1 MRLGVRYKEWSRLEP
16 DRRYCLMDTMILL
29 TIYRGFHE
37 ITDKVDAVLKDRTL
51 LIIPD
56 VMDEAV
62 RVYEKF
68 DLGNKR
74 TVRSNFASNALMH
87 LTRSGRNLETVRPDL
102 GTDDSAMAKFAE
114 KQYVNE
120 EGESLSL
127 VDCVLLSLVTENP
140 NVDLMTEDKT
150 LLNAVSSECGH
161 EAGKRG
167 HRVMEDYYERRNMTA
182 WFIGKLLNASNRV
195 EWKASRGGTEF
206 HVGDSRI
213 VEIGDSV
220 PPMLE
225 ISIRPCGNVI
235 LSGPVD
241 DHPDSLGPI
250 AAFYRISGKGG
261 YCPCGDPKGE
271 IFKCACGKMEYG
283 DDLDGGLDEKDTRK
297 FLYKMPAGRRARL
310 LLLVGSF
317 DGFRY
322 AMRGKHKPM
331 YWTFPP
337 RSDNR

>member
-1 MRLGVRYKEWSRLEP
+1 
-16 DRRYCLMDTMILL
+16 MDTMILL

-56 VMDEAV
+56 VMDEAAG
-62 RVYEKF
+62 VYEKV

-74 TVRSNFASNALMH
+74 TVRSNFASTALMR

-150 LLNAVSSECGH
+150 LLHAVSSECGC

-167 HRVMEDYYERRNMTA
+167 HRIMEEYYERRNMTA

-195 EWKASRGGTEF
+195 EWNASLGGTEF
-206 HVGDSRI
+206 HVDDSQI

-225 ISIRPCGNVI
+225 VSIRPCGNVI
-235 LSGPVD
+235 PSGSVD
-241 DHPDSLGPI
+241 DRPGPLGSI
-250 AAFYRISGKGG
+250 ATFYRILGKGG

-283 DDLDGGLDEKDTRK
+283 DDLDGGLDEKDARR
-297 FLYKMPAGRRARL
+297 FLYEMPTRRRARL
-310 LLLVGSF
+310 LSLVGSS

-322 AMRGKHKPM
+322 AMRGRDKPM
-331 YWTFPP
+331 HWPSPP
-337 RSDNR
+337 RSGNG

>member
-1 MRLGVRYKEWSRLEP
+1 
-16 DRRYCLMDTMILL
+16 
-29 TIYRGFHE
+29 
-37 ITDKVDAVLKDRTL
+37 
-51 LIIPD
+51 
-56 VMDEAV
+56 MDEAV

-74 TVRSNFASNALMH
+74 TVRSNFASNALMR

-102 GTDDSAMAKFAE
+102 GTYDSAMVKFAE

-120 EGESLSL
+120 EGEPLSL

-182 WFIGKLLNASNRV
+182 RFIRKLLNASNRV
-195 EWKASRGGTEF
+195 EWKESRGGTEF
-206 HVGDSRI
+206 HVDDSWI

-225 ISIRPCGNVI
+225 ISIRSCGNVI
-235 LSGPVD
+235 LSDPVD
-241 DHPDSLGPI
+241 DHPDSIGPI
-250 AAFYRISGKGG
+250 AAFYQILGKGRILPVRG
-261 YCPCGDPKGE
+261 SEGRDIQVRLRQDGVRGRPRRGTGRE
-271 IFKCACGKMEYG
+271 GCAQIPVQ
-283 DDLDGGLDEKDTRK
+283 D
-297 FLYKMPAGRRARL
+297 ARREESPSALTCRII
-310 LLLVGSF
+310 
-317 DGFRY
+317 
-322 AMRGKHKPM
+322 
-331 YWTFPP
+331 
-337 RSDNR
+337 